1 MPLDS
6 GYFHI
11 TLDSFTATVNPTE
24 YLDAFAPKKAV
35 PVVTLTKT
43 ITQHWQVRTS
53 DKIVWMRWMNMS
65 KTEKDELVVLYEAD
79 YTSYAFTDI
88 YGNSFN
94 VVIADMPTPRRRTT
108 LDANGFIVELTL
120 QIVS

>member
-1 MPLDS
+1 MLDS
-6 GYFHI
+6 GYSYI

-43 ITQHWQVRTS
+43 ITQHWSVQTS
-53 DKIVWMRWMNMS
+53 DKVIWMRWNNMS
-65 KTEKDELVVLYEAD
+65 KSEKDALVTLYEAS

-88 YGNSFN
+88 YGNAFN
-94 VVIADMPTPRRRTT
+94 VVMVDMPTPRRRTSV
-108 LDANGFIVELTL
+108 DSDGFVVEFTL
-120 QIVS
+120 QVVS